1 MLKKLFKSKYVKY
14 DPKYITL
21 SDEDNKV
28 IDTITEDIRL
38 YVKKSKELNDIDHHT
53 RAVHAK
59 SYCGLKAKFEILDN
73 IPKEYAQGL
82 YAKAGIHDA
91 IIRFSNAAAAVS
103 PDRRLGLG
111 QGLAI
116 KIFDVPGK
124 KLAPGEEDSTTF
136 DYALVNSPIF
146 FTNNLKDYAYLSKL
160 NFGINGYLG
169 DGLIGKGKFV
179 FHWLTKYGKEFPD
192 AEGLRT
198 LNAFR
203 KLATT
208 PPKNAWLYDYFSQGA
223 FRHGDY
229 MAKIRVTPTE
239 ASMKKIKRTDI
250 HLFTEDEAIRPAII
264 EEIREHDYQFE
275 VQVQLCQN
283 IKKQPIEQLTK
294 EWRESDAPFV
304 TVATLTI
311 PCQDVPDD
319 GNVAAIEDLSFTTF
333 RCLEENRPI
342 GTLQHSRLRA
352 YQASSKARHEHNEA
366 KRKEPTSLKEV
377 FGKNTN
383 NR

>member
-1 MLKKLFKSKYVKY
+1 MLKKLFKPKYIKY

-28 IDTITEDIRL
+28 IDAITEDIRL
-38 YVKKSKELNDIDHHT
+38 YVKKSKELNNIDHHT

-59 SYCGLKAKFEILDN
+59 SYCGLKAKFEVLDN

-82 YAKAGIHDA
+82 YAKAGTHDA
-91 IIRFSNAAAAVS
+91 IIRFSNAAAAIS
-103 PDRRLGLG
+103 SDRRLGLG

-124 KLAPGEEDSTTF
+124 KLAPGEENSTTF
-136 DYALVNSPIF
+136 DYALVNSSIF

-160 NFGINGYLG
+160 NFGLNGYLG
-169 DGLIGKGKFV
+169 DGLLGKGKFV
-179 FHWLTKYGKEFPD
+179 FYWLTKYGKEFPN

-203 KLATT
+203 KLATI

-239 ASMKKIKRTDI
+239 ASMKKIKRTNI

-264 EEIREHDYQFE
+264 DEIREHDYQFE

-294 EWRESDAPFV
+294 EWKESDAPFV

-319 GNVAAIEDLSFTTF
+319 GNVEAIEDLSFTIF
-333 RCLEENRPI
+333 RCLEENHPI

-352 YQASSKARHEHNEA
+352 YQASSTARHEYNEA
-366 KRKEPTSLKEV
+366 KRKEPISLREV
-377 FGKNTN
+377 FGKSAAK
-383 NR
+383 

>member
-1 MLKKLFKSKYVKY
+1 MKCNTAHLTLQLILLKRCTSYLN
-14 DPKYITL
+14 L
-21 SDEDNKV
+21 G
-28 IDTITEDIRL
+28 
-38 YVKKSKELNDIDHHT
+38 VKKSKDLNDIDHHV

-59 SYCGLKAKFEILDN
+59 SYCGLKAKFEILDD

-91 IIRFSNAAAAVS
+91 VIRFSNAAAAVS
-103 PDRRLGLG
+103 ADRRLGLG

-116 KIFDVPGK
+116 KIFDVPGE
-124 KLAPGEEDSTTF
+124 KLVPGEEYSTTF

-146 FTNNLKDYAYLSKL
+146 FTNSLKNYAYLSKL
-160 NFGINGYLG
+160 NFGLNGYLG
-169 DGLIGKGKFV
+169 DGLLGKGKFV

-192 AEGLRT
+192 LEGLRS

-229 MAKIRVTPTE
+229 MAKVRVTPTK
-239 ASMKKIKRTDI
+239 ASMKKIKRTNI

-264 EEIREHDYQFE
+264 EEIREHDYQFD
-275 VQVQLCQN
+275 VQIQLCRN
-283 IKKQPIEQLTK
+283 LKKQPIDQLTQ
-294 EWRESDAPFV
+294 EWKESDAPFV

-319 GNVAAIEDLSFTTF
+319 GNLDAIEDLSFTTF

-342 GTLQHSRLRA
+342 GKIQHSRLRA
-352 YQASSKARHEHNEA
+352 YQASSKARHEHNMA
-366 KRKEPTSLKEV
+366 KRKEPTSLKQI
-377 FGKNTN
+377 FDKNATN
-383 NR
+383 

>member
-1 MLKKLFKSKYVKY
+1 MLKKLFKPNYVKY
-14 DPKYITL
+14 DSKYITL
-21 SDEDNKV
+21 SDEDNKI
-28 IDTITEDIRL
+28 IDTITNDIRL
-38 YVKKSKELNDIDHHT
+38 YVKKSKDLNDIDHHV

-59 SYCGLKAKFEILDN
+59 SYCGLKAKFEILDD

-91 IIRFSNAAAAVS
+91 VIRFSNAAAAVS
-103 PDRRLGLG
+103 ADRRLGLG

-116 KIFDVPGK
+116 KIFDVPGE
-124 KLAPGEEDSTTF
+124 KLVPGEEYSTTF

-146 FTNNLKDYAYLSKL
+146 FTNSLKNYAYLSKL
-160 NFGINGYLG
+160 NFGLNGYLG
-169 DGLIGKGKFV
+169 DGLLGKGKFV

-192 AEGLRT
+192 LEGLRS

-229 MAKIRVTPTE
+229 MAKVRVTPTK
-239 ASMKKIKRTDI
+239 ASMKKIKRTNI

-264 EEIREHDYQFE
+264 EEIREHDYQFD
-275 VQVQLCQN
+275 VQIQLCRN
-283 IKKQPIEQLTK
+283 LKKQPIDQLTQ
-294 EWRESDAPFV
+294 EWKESDAPFV

-319 GNVAAIEDLSFTTF
+319 GNLDAIEDLSFTTF
-333 RCLEENRPI
+333 RCLGENRPI
-342 GTLQHSRLRA
+342 GKIQHSRLRA
-352 YQASSKARHEHNEA
+352 YQASSKARHEHNMA
-366 KRKEPTSLKEV
+366 KRKEPTSLKQI
-377 FGKNTN
+377 FDKNATN
-383 NR
+383 

>member
-1 MLKKLFKSKYVKY
+1 MMLKKLFKPKYVKY

-21 SDEDNKV
+21 SEKDNKV

-38 YVKKSKELNDIDHHT
+38 YVKKSKDLNDISHHT

-59 SYCGLKAKFEILDN
+59 SYCGLKAKFEVLDN

-91 IIRFSNAAAAVS
+91 VIRFSNAAAAVS
-103 PDRRLGLG
+103 ADRRLGLG

-116 KIFDVPGK
+116 KIFDIPGK

-136 DYALVNSPIF
+136 DYALVNGPIF
-146 FTNNLKDYAYLSKL
+146 FTNSIEDYAYLSKL

-169 DGLIGKGKFV
+169 DGLLGKGKFV
-179 FHWLTKYGKEFPD
+179 FHWLTKYGKELPD
-192 AEGLRT
+192 VEGLRS

-203 KLATT
+203 KLATI

-239 ASMKKIKRTDI
+239 SSMKKIKRDKI

-264 EEIREHDYQFE
+264 EEIDQRARLS
-275 VQVQLCQN
+275 VRS
-283 IKKQPIEQLTK
+283 T
-294 EWRESDAPFV
+294 SS
-304 TVATLTI
+304 TL
-311 PCQDVPDD
+311 PK
-319 GNVAAIEDLSFTTF
+319 
-333 RCLEENRPI
+333 
-342 GTLQHSRLRA
+342 H
-352 YQASSKARHEHNEA
+352 
-366 KRKEPTSLKEV
+366 
-377 FGKNTN
+377 
-383 NR
+383 

>member
-1 MLKKLFKSKYVKY
+1 MLKKLFKPKFVKY

-28 IDTITEDIRL
+28 IDIITEDIRL
-38 YVKKSKELNDIDHHT
+38 YVKKSKELNNINHHT

-91 IIRFSNAAAAVS
+91 VIRFSNAAAAIS

-124 KLAPGEEDSTTF
+124 KLAPSEEDSTTF
-136 DYALVNSPIF
+136 DYALVNGPIF
-146 FTNNLKDYAYLSKL
+146 FTNSIEDYAYLSKL

-192 AEGLRT
+192 VEGLRT

-203 KLATT
+203 KLATI

-239 ASMKKIKRTDI
+239 ASIKKIKRDQI
-250 HLFTEDEAIRPAII
+250 HLFTKDEAIRPAII

-294 EWRESDAPFV
+294 EWKESDAPFV

-319 GNVAAIEDLSFTTF
+319 GNLSAIEDLSFTTF

-352 YQASSKARHEHNEA
+352 YQASSKARHKHNET

-377 FGKNTN
+377 FSQSTAE
-383 NR
+383 

>member
-1 MLKKLFKSKYVKY
+1 MKCNTAHLTLQLILLKRCTSYLN
-14 DPKYITL
+14 L
-21 SDEDNKV
+21 G
-28 IDTITEDIRL
+28 
-38 YVKKSKELNDIDHHT
+38 VKKSKDLNNIDHHV

-59 SYCGLKAKFEILDN
+59 SYCGLKAKFEILDD

-91 IIRFSNAAAAVS
+91 VIRFSNAAAAVS
-103 PDRRLGLG
+103 ADRRLGLG

-116 KIFDVPGK
+116 KIFDVPGE

-146 FTNNLKDYAYLSKL
+146 FTNSLKNYAYLSKL
-160 NFGINGYLG
+160 NFGLNGYLG
-169 DGLIGKGKFV
+169 DGLLGKGKFV

-192 AEGLRT
+192 LEGLRS

-229 MAKIRVTPTE
+229 MAKVRVTPTK
-239 ASMKKIKRTDI
+239 ASMKKIKRTNI

-264 EEIREHDYQFE
+264 EEIREHDYQFD
-275 VQVQLCQN
+275 VQIQLCRN
-283 IKKQPIEQLTK
+283 LKKQPIDQLTQ
-294 EWRESDAPFV
+294 EWKESDAPFV

-319 GNVAAIEDLSFTTF
+319 GNLDAIEDLSFTTF
-333 RCLEENRPI
+333 RCLGENRPI
-342 GTLQHSRLRA
+342 GKIQHSRLRA
-352 YQASSKARHEHNEA
+352 YQASSKARHEHNMA
-366 KRKEPTSLKEV
+366 KRKEPTSLKQI
-377 FGKNTN
+377 FDKNATN
-383 NR
+383 

>member
-1 MLKKLFKSKYVKY
+1 MLEKLLKPNCVKY
-14 DPKYITL
+14 DSKYITL
-21 SDEDNKV
+21 SDEDNKI
-28 IDTITEDIRL
+28 IDTITNDIRL
-38 YVKKSKELNDIDHHT
+38 YVKKSKDLNDIDHHV

-59 SYCGLKAKFEILDN
+59 SYCGLKAKFEILDD

-91 IIRFSNAAAAVS
+91 VIRFSNAAAAVS
-103 PDRRLGLG
+103 ADRRLGLG

-116 KIFDVPGK
+116 KIFDVPGE

-146 FTNNLKDYAYLSKL
+146 FTNSLKNYAYLSKL
-160 NFGINGYLG
+160 NFGLNGYLG
-169 DGLIGKGKFV
+169 EGLLGKGKFI

-192 AEGLRT
+192 LEGLRS

-229 MAKIRVTPTE
+229 MAKVRVTPTK
-239 ASMKKIKRTDI
+239 ASMKKIKRTNI

-264 EEIREHDYQFE
+264 EEIREHDYQFD
-275 VQVQLCQN
+275 VQIQLCRN
-283 IKKQPIEQLTK
+283 LKKQPIDQLTQ
-294 EWRESDAPFV
+294 EWKESDAPFV

-319 GNVAAIEDLSFTTF
+319 GNLDAIEDLSFTTF

-342 GTLQHSRLRA
+342 GKIQHSRLRA
-352 YQASSKARHEHNEA
+352 YQASSKARHEQTMA
-366 KRKEPTSLKEV
+366 KRKEPTSLKQI
-377 FGKNTN
+377 FDKNATN
-383 NR
+383 

>member
-1 MLKKLFKSKYVKY
+1 MMLKKLFKPKYVKY

-21 SDEDNKV
+21 SEKDNKV

-38 YVKKSKELNDIDHHT
+38 YVKKSKDLNDINHHT

-59 SYCGLKAKFEILDN
+59 SYCGLKAKFEVLDN
-73 IPKEYAQGL
+73 LPKEYAQGL
-82 YAKAGIHDA
+82 YAKAGVHDA
-91 IIRFSNAAAAVS
+91 VIRFSNAAAAVS

-136 DYALVNSPIF
+136 DYALVNGPIF
-146 FTNNLKDYAYLSKL
+146 FTNSIEDYAYLSKL

-169 DGLIGKGKFV
+169 DGLLGKGKFV

-192 AEGLRT
+192 VEGLRS

-203 KLATT
+203 KLATI

-223 FRHGDY
+223 FRHGGY
-229 MAKIRVTPTE
+229 MAKVRVTPTK
-239 ASMKKIKRTDI
+239 ASMKKIKRDKI

-275 VQVQLCQN
+275 VQVQLCRN
-283 IKKQPIEQLTK
+283 TKKQPIEQLTK
-294 EWRESDAPFV
+294 EWKESDAPFV

-319 GNVAAIEDLSFTTF
+319 GNLSAIEDVSFTTF

-377 FGKNTN
+377 FSKPTAE
-383 NR
+383 